1 MKTGQIPNGIGFQA
15 TAGTIRQLTIRE
27 RLQQI
32 ALSKQS
38 GELHHIVLGKLTIEP
53 SRAEELMSLYSDAD
67 LIRLKKLLYMP
78 LGIKS

>member
-1 MKTGQIPNGIGFQA
+1 MNGKIPNGIGFQA

-32 ALSKQS
+32 ALSKQA
-38 GELHHIVLGKLTIEP
+38 GELNHIVLGKLTIQP
-53 SRAEELMSLYSDAD
+53 SRAAELISLYDDAS
-67 LIRLKKLLYMP
+67 LIRLKRLLFMP